1 MCLLQLGFH
10 DSLQQLTAVL
20 HTYMRNANNDCR
32 HRLTFDE
39 CLQLL
44 VLDLATLHVNLEGQ
58 QHREHELVHLIQ
70 ATSRIAKHFKRQVFN
85 DVLDAFQSD
94 W

>member
-1 MCLLQLGFH
+1 
-10 DSLQQLTAVL
+10 
-20 HTYMRNANNDCR
+20 MRNADNDCR

-39 CLQLL
+39 RLQLL

-58 QHREHELVHLIQ
+58 EHREHELVHLIQ
-70 ATSRIAKHFKRQVFN
+70 ATSRVAKHFKRQVFN

-94 W
+94 WRLCRPVVDDDSK